1 MSKYEVISDNLAGH
15 DKGDTVTAKQLS
27 DVNIEALI
35 GVHLKETNPTKKEKQ

>member
-15 DKGDTVTAKQLS
+15 DKGDTVTQKQLS
-27 DVNIEALI
+27 GVNIEALI

>member
-1 MSKYEVISDNLAGH
+1 MNKYEVISDNFAGKE
-15 DKGDTVTAKQLS
+15 KGDTVTAKQLS